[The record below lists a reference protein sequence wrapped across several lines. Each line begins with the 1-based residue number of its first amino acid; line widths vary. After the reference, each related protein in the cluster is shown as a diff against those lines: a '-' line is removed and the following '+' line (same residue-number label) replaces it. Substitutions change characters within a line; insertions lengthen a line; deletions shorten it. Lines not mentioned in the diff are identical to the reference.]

1 VRKKNKCQKQKQ
13 AVQLGTEEIQ
23 SLNDLVQKFLMAKKS
38 LLVLSLL
45 GKEEQ
50 KFIQETKIHPG
61 NNVQKGGDDTLYAKV
76 NGTVK
81 YSTRNGR
88 KLVNIIP

>member
-1 VRKKNKCQKQKQ
+1 MSKQKQ
-13 AVQLGTEEIQ
+13 VVQLGTEEIQ

-50 KFIQETKIHPG
+50 KFIQETMCK
-61 NNVQKGGDDTLYAKV
+61 KV
-76 NGTVK
+76 EMILFMPK
-81 YSTRNGR
+81 
-88 KLVNIIP
+88 